1 MKVIHTQSSTRQ
13 IPISFIGVSFPI
25 CATANRRGKGF
36 SSILICPR
44 QEERNGKAPRASKD
58 QHRPEGDGRA
68 LDLDLTYRVVV
79 ERAAQSNDAQ
89 RVVRQGLIFAWRG

>member
-1 MKVIHTQSSTRQ
+1 MPVF
-13 IPISFIGVSFPI
+13 FIGLIFPI

-36 SSILICPR
+36 SSILIRLR
-44 QEERNGKAPRASKD
+44 QEAGNGKAPRAGKD

-79 ERAAQSNDAQ
+79 ERAAQSSDAQ
-89 RVVRQGLIFAWRG
+89 RVVRQGEIFAWRR